1 MSDNEYL
8 SLQKQKR
15 LGSFPVLL
23 ISLHM
28 ENSHPLST
36 YPVHSNSSEKQ
47 KQKWLSNPKKN
58 KQHQTLFHTFGP
70 GDTMN
75 LFKSLVI

>member
-1 MSDNEYL
+1 
-8 SLQKQKR
+8 
-15 LGSFPVLL
+15 
-23 ISLHM
+23 
-28 ENSHPLST
+28 
-36 YPVHSNSSEKQ
+36 VHSNSSEKQ

-58 KQHQTLFHTFGP
+58 KQHQTLFHTFGL